1 MTIWRKVGTLFRAGA
16 QEPLEHLVDANAL
29 RIMEQELRDTDQAM
43 LRAKRELACLMATG
57 KELQR
62 SNQQLAEELAQRE
75 QQAAQALAKG
85 EAGLAYELA
94 EWIAAHENQLL
105 QQRQQAEHLARQEA
119 SLRQQLRD
127 AARSQQQYRR
137 EWQLARANR
146 NAEQVVRNLGGHT
159 QGLHAQLGDL
169 ASSLERIRQQ
179 QHRFGDID
187 NALRELQQEDDGS
200 AMDNRLQRA
209 GICSGKSNAD
219 QVLARL
225 RGQSVGAP
233 STTS

>member
-137 EWQLARANR
+137 EWQLA
-146 NAEQVVRNLGGHT
+146 
-159 QGLHAQLGDL
+159 
-169 ASSLERIRQQ
+169 SSLERIRQQ

-209 GICSGKSNAD
+209 GICAGKSNAD

>member
-1 MTIWRKVGTLFRAGA
+1 MTIWRKVGTLFRASA
-16 QEPLEHLVDANAL
+16 HEPLEQLVDANAL
-29 RIMEQELRDTDQAM
+29 RIMEQELRDTEQAM

-62 SNQQLAEELAQRE
+62 SNQQLSEELAQRE
-75 QQAAQALAKG
+75 QQAAQALANG

-94 EWIAAHENQLL
+94 ECIAAHENQLQ
-105 QQRQQAEHLARQEA
+105 QQRQQADHLTLQEQ

-146 NAEQVVRNLGGHT
+146 NAEQVLLNLGGQT
-159 QGLHAQLGDL
+159 QGLHTHMGDL

-179 QHRFGDID
+179 QHRFSDVD
-187 NALRELQQEDDGS
+187 SALQELQQEDDGS
-200 AMDNRLQRA
+200 ALNARLQQA
-209 GICSGKSNAD
+209 GINTGRTDANS
-219 QVLARL
+219 VLARL
-225 RGQSVGAP
+225 RACAEQAP
-233 STTS
+233 AR

>member
-1 MTIWRKVGTLFRAGA
+1 MTIWRKVGTLFRASA
-16 QEPLEHLVDANAL
+16 HEPLEHLIDANAL
-29 RIMEQELRDTDQAM
+29 RIMEQELRDTEQAM

-62 SNQQLAEELAQRE
+62 SNQQLDEELAQRE
-75 QQAAQALAKG
+75 EQASQALEKG

-94 EWIAAHENQLL
+94 EWIAAHENQLQ
-105 QQRQQAEHLARQEA
+105 QQRQQAEYLARQEA
-119 SLRQQLRD
+119 TLRQHLRD
-127 AARSQQQYRR
+127 AARSHQQYRR

-146 NAEQVVRNLGGHT
+146 NAEQVLRNLGGHT

-179 QHRFGDID
+179 QHRFSDVD

-200 AMDNRLQRA
+200 ALELRLQRA
-209 GICSGKSNAD
+209 GITTGDSNAN

-225 RGQSVGAP
+225 RSRQ
-233 STTS
+233 TSSA

>member
-1 MTIWRKVGTLFRAGA
+1 MTIWRKVGTLFRASA
-16 QEPLEHLVDANAL
+16 HEPLEHLVDANAL

-57 KELQR
+57 TELQR
-62 SNQQLAEELAQRE
+62 NNQQLSEELAQRE
-75 QQAAQALAKG
+75 QQAAQALTKG

-94 EWIAAHENQLL
+94 ECIAAHENQLQ
-105 QQRQQAEHLARQEA
+105 QQRQQAEHLTRQEQ

-146 NAEQVVRNLGGHT
+146 NAEQVLRNLGGQT
-159 QGLHAQLGDL
+159 QGLHAHLGDL

-179 QHRFGDID
+179 QHRFSDVD

-200 AMDNRLQRA
+200 ALNHRLQRV
-209 GICSGKSNAD
+209 GISTGQSNAD

-225 RGQSVGAP
+225 RTANADAPDTGA
-233 STTS
+233 